1 MRVYGPLWSATNSEP
16 KGGGPRDPLSLP
28 ALMASGPSLAEDP
41 GK

>member
-28 ALMASGPSLAEDP
+28 ALMASGPSPAEDP